1 MKKKKIIS
9 VILALIIVAGTL
21 SFSASA
27 LSGKVSADIAAFSK
41 KAAIDAEAEGIVL
54 LKNEDNCLPLEGKK
68 LNIFGIGSVY
78 PFMGGAGSGAITSD
92 DPITFYEGLDEAGIE
107 YNKELKKLYEANIG
121 TNKMPKTDNT
131 VINNLLQVALSIDS
145 LKEMSVDK
153 LTDKI
158 MGNAIAFSD
167 TAMLF
172 ISRTSAEGSDLS
184 ADTLRL
190 SDTEK
195 KLVDKVANTFENVI
209 VIFNIGNVMEMGW
222 LNEYDSIKAAAIV
235 WIPGEF
241 GFSAVAD
248 MLIGKVNPSGKLAD
262 TVAYNVEDHPSG
274 ECFGS
279 YTYSGSSEHFVEY
292 QEGIYVGYRYFETF
306 APEKVHFPFGY
317 GLSYTSFEKAVTDTS
332 FGSDEISVSVK
343 VTNTGSV
350 RGKETVQIYYGA
362 PYTEGGIEKSA
373 ICLGGFAKTKLLEP
387 GESETLTVSFNTADM
402 ASYDRNVNQAWVL
415 EKGIY
420 NIYAANNVKDIYDTF
435 EYSVNED
442 IVIKNDLKTGTEIRN
457 LFDDSYSGYTI
468 LSRADTEGTY
478 PEYTDRTASEQVK
491 NSDSLP
497 APVTE
502 GTAPKTNQK
511 YDKTITLKDVYEDES
526 LWDAFLDQMTV
537 SEMALLV
544 CDGGY
549 GTAGIK
555 RLGIPA
561 TMDNDG
567 PSSVKGRNGLL
578 YTDSGTA
585 YPCETAIA
593 CTWNTELA
601 ELIGK
606 AVGKEADD
614 IGTDIWYAP
623 AVNIHRNPRGGRNFE
638 YFSEDPLISG
648 KMSASMINGCSSE
661 NLVVTLKHFALNDQ
675 ESHRNGI
682 YTWAD
687 EQTMR
692 EIYLKPFEIS
702 VKEGD
707 CGGIMSAYNRIG
719 ADWCGGKSALLI
731 DLLRKEWGF
740 EGFVVSDF
748 TSNITGSGYMSPVLG
763 VYNGNDTI
771 LTGIKF
777 VFLPSHIIAVRIQYH
792 KDPIGFGTALRER
805 CKELCMSKMKT
816 RAFLESEKVYDD
828 SYFGSVVP
836 VNEWNFTFPF
846 IFSFFRY
853 ILNNITYTVIYG
865 LRGLFG

>member
-1 MKKKKIIS
+1 MKMKKTIS
-9 VILALIIVAGTL
+9 VILALTVVACTL

-107 YNKELKKLYEANIG
+107 YNEELKKLYEANIG
-121 TNKMPKTDNT
+121 MNKMPKTDNT

-158 MGNAIAFSD
+158 MANALAFSD

-222 LNEYDSIKAAAIV
+222 LDEYDSIKAAAIV

-248 MLIGKVNPSGKLAD
+248 MLAGDVNPSGKLAD
-262 TVAYNVEDHPSG
+262 TIAYNVEDHPSG
-274 ECFGS
+274 KCFGS
-279 YTYSGSSEHFVEY
+279 YTYSDSSEHFVEY

-306 APEKVHFPFGY
+306 APEKVQFPFGY
-317 GLSYTSFEKAVTDTS
+317 GLSYTSFEKAVTGTDFS
-332 FGSDEISVSVK
+332 SDEISVTVK

-402 ASYDRNVNQAWVL
+402 ASYDRSVNEAWVL
-415 EKGIY
+415 EKGVY
-420 NIYAANNVKDIYDTF
+420 NIYAANDVKDIYETF
-435 EYSVNED
+435 EYAVNED
-442 IVIKNDLKTGTEIRN
+442 AVIKYDLETGTEIKN
-457 LFDDSYSGYTI
+457 LFDDSYSGFTI
-468 LSRADTEGTY
+468 LSRADKENTY
-478 PEYTDRTASEQVK
+478 PAFSDRKTSEQVK

-511 YDKTITLKDVYEDES
+511 YDRTITLKDVYEDES

-537 SEMALLV
+537 AEMALLV

-549 GTAGIK
+549 GTAGIE

-601 ELIGK
+601 KLIGE

-638 YFSEDPLISG
+638 YFSEDPVISG
-648 KMSASMINGCSSE
+648 KMSASMINGCSSK

-702 VKEGD
+702 VKESD

-740 EGFVVSDF
+740 DGFVVSDF

-763 VYNGNDTI
+763 VYSGNDTI

-777 VFLPSHIIAVRIQYH
+777 VFLPSHIIAVRIQYL

-805 CKELCMSKMKT
+805 CKELCMAKMKT

-836 VNEWNFTFPF
+836 VNEWNFAFPF
-846 IFSFFRY
+846 VFSFFRY

-865 LRGLFG
+865 LRALFG

>member
-158 MGNAIAFSD
+158 MENAIAFSD

-222 LNEYDSIKAAAIV
+222 LDEYDSIKAAAIV

-306 APEKVHFPFGY
+306 APEKVQFPFGY

-362 PYTEGGIEKSA
+362 PA
-373 ICLGGFAKTKLLEP
+373 
-387 GESETLTVSFNTADM
+387 
-402 ASYDRNVNQAWVL
+402 
-415 EKGIY
+415 
-420 NIYAANNVKDIYDTF
+420 
-435 EYSVNED
+435 
-442 IVIKNDLKTGTEIRN
+442 
-457 LFDDSYSGYTI
+457 
-468 LSRADTEGTY
+468 
-478 PEYTDRTASEQVK
+478 
-491 NSDSLP
+491 
-497 APVTE
+497 
-502 GTAPKTNQK
+502 
-511 YDKTITLKDVYEDES
+511 
-526 LWDAFLDQMTV
+526 
-537 SEMALLV
+537 
-544 CDGGY
+544 
-549 GTAGIK
+549 
-555 RLGIPA
+555 
-561 TMDNDG
+561 
-567 PSSVKGRNGLL
+567 
-578 YTDSGTA
+578 
-585 YPCETAIA
+585 
-593 CTWNTELA
+593 
-601 ELIGK
+601 
-606 AVGKEADD
+606 
-614 IGTDIWYAP
+614 
-623 AVNIHRNPRGGRNFE
+623 
-638 YFSEDPLISG
+638 
-648 KMSASMINGCSSE
+648 
-661 NLVVTLKHFALNDQ
+661 
-675 ESHRNGI
+675 
-682 YTWAD
+682 
-687 EQTMR
+687 
-692 EIYLKPFEIS
+692 
-702 VKEGD
+702 
-707 CGGIMSAYNRIG
+707 
-719 ADWCGGKSALLI
+719 
-731 DLLRKEWGF
+731 
-740 EGFVVSDF
+740 
-748 TSNITGSGYMSPVLG
+748 
-763 VYNGNDTI
+763 
-771 LTGIKF
+771 
-777 VFLPSHIIAVRIQYH
+777 
-792 KDPIGFGTALRER
+792 
-805 CKELCMSKMKT
+805 
-816 RAFLESEKVYDD
+816 
-828 SYFGSVVP
+828 
-836 VNEWNFTFPF
+836 
-846 IFSFFRY
+846 
-853 ILNNITYTVIYG
+853 
-865 LRGLFG
+865 